1 MITDFDPKTTTGIE
15 ASRIAQRDVARRD
28 ERVFA
33 IEADLGDCWG
43 LAFAAEFPDRYRD
56 FGIAEASAVGAAAG
70 LAMHGK
76 RPVLNT
82 FGSFAIMRAAEQ
94 VRLDICYNN
103 VPVVIA
109 AMFTGVAAG
118 FSGPTHHTVE
128 DLAIARALPN
138 MTVLAP
144 ADAASTYQATVAAL
158 AHDGPVYIRL
168 GVEPGKP
175 VYSVGEPFVIGKGT
189 VLRPGRDLTIVAC
202 GLTIVPNVLEAADRL
217 AAQGVDVR
225 VIDMPSIKP
234 IDQELLIAAARET
247 AAVITVEEH
256 STIGGLGG
264 AVAEVLGEHAPV
276 PVRMLG
282 LPDAFSKHV
291 CSYDDQLAAAGL
303 DPISI
308 TTAVLAF
315 RSTAVRVPRSRS

>member
-1 MITDFDPKTTTGIE
+1 MITHFDPKTTTGIE
-15 ASRIAQRDVARRD
+15 ACRIAQRDVARRD

-43 LAFAAEFPDRYRD
+43 QEFAAEFPDRYRD

-144 ADAASTYQATVAAL
+144 ADATATYQATVAAL

-175 VYSVGEPFVIGKGT
+175 VYTLGDPFVIGSGT
-189 VLRPGRDLTIVAC
+189 VLRTGRDLTIVAC

-217 AAQGVDVR
+217 ATQGIDVR

-234 IDQELLIAAARET
+234 IDRELLIAAAQET
-247 AAVITVEEH
+247 GGVVTVEEH

-264 AVAEVLGEHAPV
+264 AVAEVLGEYAPV
-276 PVRMLG
+276 PLRMLG

-291 CSYDDQLAAAGL
+291 CHYDDQLAAAGL
-303 DPISI
+303 NPESI
-308 TTAVLAF
+308 ATAVLDF
-315 RSTAVRVPRSRS
+315 QSTSVRARA

>member
-1 MITDFDPKTTTGIE
+1 MMTDFDPKTTTGID
-15 ASRIAQRDVARRD
+15 ASRIAQCDVASRD

-33 IEADLGDCWG
+33 VEADLGDCGG

-70 LAMHGK
+70 LAMRGK

-82 FGSFAIMRAAEQ
+82 FGSFAIMRASEQ

-128 DLAIARALPN
+128 DIAIARAFPN

-144 ADAASTYQATVAAL
+144 ADANATYAATVAAL

-175 VYSVGEPFVIGKGT
+175 VYAAGEPFVIGKGT
-189 VLRPGRDLTIVAC
+189 LLRPGRDLTIVAC
-202 GLTIVPNVLEAADRL
+202 GLTIVPNALDAAEQL
-217 AAQGVDVR
+217 AAYGVDAR
-225 VIDMPSIKP
+225 VIDMATIKP
-234 IDQELLIAAARET
+234 IDRDLLIAAARET
-247 AAVITVEEH
+247 GAVVTIEEH
-256 STIGGLGG
+256 STIGGLGS
-264 AVAEVLGEHAPV
+264 AVAEVLAEHVPV
-276 PVRMLG
+276 PLRMLG

-303 DPISI
+303 DPVSI
-308 TTAVLAF
+308 TKAVLAWNTSI
-315 RSTAVRVPRSRS
+315 RTSGSGA